1 MSANTVYYWGLLLL
15 FLIQVQAR
23 PRPQNSLQTLSNL
36 LEGEVERYLSHEDLD
51 SEANDE
57 TSQVGI
63 SPDLQNDQPELERSW
78 DENLPDLESRHR
90 LPDGSLIRL
99 LSDITNGPLR
109 FKTRSKKGSTRGCFG
124 VKLDRI
130 GAMSDLGC

>member
-1 MSANTVYYWGLLLL
+1 MTANTIYYWGLLLL
-15 FLIQVQAR
+15 FLIQSQAR
-23 PRPQNSLQTLSNL
+23 PRPQNSLQTLSKL
-36 LEGEVERYLSHEDLD
+36 LEGELERYLSHEGLD
-51 SEANDE
+51 NGADEA
-57 TSQVGI
+57 SQVGI
-63 SPDLQNDQPELERSW
+63 SPDVQNGQSELERSW
-78 DENLPDLESRHR
+78 DENLQDLESRNR

-109 FKTRSKKGSTRGCFG
+109 FKTRSKKVSTGGCFG